1 MLNLNTA
8 KQLTKEEIAKF
19 LSHLNNNSGL
29 WSALASIGINNIAP
43 IHRAMH
49 DGAISREFLGDYK
62 WVPYII
68 GIAVRSENGLTTL
81 ARAEQLEMISIKTN
95 DMKNDD
101 IRFMYLSKVTGDYV
115 IYYSIPVA
123 RVVVR
128 NRL

>member
-1 MLNLNTA
+1 MLNLNTT

-19 LSHLNNNSGL
+19 LSHLSNNSGL
-29 WSALASIGINNIAP
+29 WAALASIGINNIAP
-43 IHRAMH
+43 IHRAMQ
-49 DGAISREFLGDYK
+49 DGVISRDFLGESD

-68 GIAVRSENGLTTL
+68 GIAVRNENGLTAL
-81 ARAEQLEMISIKTN
+81 ARTEQLEMIDIKAN

-101 IRFMYLSKVTGDYV
+101 VRFMYLSKVTGDYV

>member
-1 MLNLNTA
+1 MLNIHTPKL
-8 KQLTKEEIAKF
+8 LTKEEISKF
-19 LSHLNNNSGL
+19 LKHLNNNEGMWASL
-29 WSALASIGINNIAP
+29 TSIGINNIAP
-43 IHRAMH
+43 IHRAMR
-49 DGAISREFLGDYK
+49 DGLINRDLLGGYY

-81 ARAEQLEMISIKTN
+81 ARAEQLEMIDIKTN

-101 IRFMYLSKVTGDYV
+101 VRFMYLSKVTGDYV
-115 IYYSIPVA
+115 IYYSIPVS

>member
-19 LSHLNNNSGL
+19 LSHLNNNSGM
-29 WSALASIGINNIAP
+29 WAALASIGINNIAP

-49 DGAISREFLGDYK
+49 DGAISREFLGEYD

-68 GIAVRSENGLTTL
+68 GIAVRNENGLTTL
-81 ARAEQLEMISIKTN
+81 VCAEQLEMISIKTS
-95 DMKNDD
+95 DMKHEDV
-101 IRFMYLSKVTGDYV
+101 RFMYLSKVTGDYV
-115 IYYSIPVA
+115 IYYSIPVS

>member
-19 LSHLNNNSGL
+19 LSHLNNNSGM
-29 WSALASIGINNIAP
+29 WDALASIGINNIAP
-43 IHRAMH
+43 IHRAMR
-49 DGAISREFLGDYK
+49 DGVISRDFLGEYG

-81 ARAEQLEMISIKTN
+81 ARAEQLEMIDIKTN

-101 IRFMYLSKVTGDYV
+101 VRFMYLSKVTGDYV
-115 IYYSIPVA
+115 IYYSIPVS

>member
-1 MLNLNTA
+1 MLNLRTV
-8 KQLTKEEIAKF
+8 KQLTKEETAKF

-29 WSALASIGINNIAP
+29 WAALASIGINNIAP

-49 DGAISREFLGDYK
+49 DGLINRDFLGDYK

-68 GIAVRSENGLTTL
+68 GIAVRNENGLTTL
-81 ARAEQLEMISIKTN
+81 ARAEQLEMIDIKTN

>member
-29 WSALASIGINNIAP
+29 WSALTSIGINNIAP

-49 DGAISREFLGDYK
+49 DGVISRDFLGEYG

-68 GIAVRSENGLTTL
+68 GIATRNGEGASHL
-81 ARAEQLEMISIKTN
+81 ARAEQLEMIDIKTN

-101 IRFMYLSKVTGDYV
+101 VRFMYLSKVTGDYV
-115 IYYSIPVA
+115 IYYSIPVS